1 MEPAPRYAIYFVPA
15 PQSKLY
21 RYGSSILGY
30 DCYTGAPVDFPQEF
44 GAGAVNWNELTAAP
58 RYGFHATLKAP
69 FHLSPSCT
77 ERQLV
82 NALQNFAGLGHAIR
96 KFAPTVRLISGFF
109 AVVPLEAETPLDALA
124 TSCTTLFDAY
134 RAPMSPR
141 ERARRVALGLNRTQ
155 IQNLDRWG
163 HPYVLSE
170 FRFHMT
176 LTGAVPPSRRKAIVE
191 ALLDGFHR
199 MGVESSIA
207 IDRLALVKQET
218 PDAAFR
224 LVSEFEAQHRIT
236 GRPRSRTARR
246 EPSRSR
252 VGAAA
257 IQPIIAVG
265 RLGARSRPGNRMEI
279 ENRNWGEDMSD
290 AAATSTAGPTVGQI
304 YKVALASIVGS
315 VIEQY
320 DFLVTGVIAATV
332 WGGIFFKLPG
342 LAAVAAAIS
351 VYGLGIIIR
360 PVGAYIFG
368 NIADVYG
375 RKDAMVYALVLM
387 GVATLAI
394 GLTPTY
400 DSIGVIAPVLLIVFR
415 LLQGISFGAEF
426 GTASTWVVE
435 QAARSK
441 YRAFWGAWVGFAIP
455 IGLLLGFGS
464 VIFVKSLMTPE
475 DFTSWGWRI
484 FFVVGFLVAIVG
496 LIIRTRTMD
505 SFVFEQ
511 HKAQIAI
518 LKYPASQVWRE
529 MPWTILRTSLVNA
542 MFGGAFFLY
551 FVFGTGYMKAVGFP
565 GNQPEE
571 IGLIAAA
578 FMLVFM
584 IIGSFLADY
593 INRRTILLTAAVV
606 LLIFA
611 LPYFYLVN
619 TGSFLLA
626 TIAEIIG
633 FGFVF
638 GFGYG
643 AIPTFYT
650 ENFPTRYRASGA
662 SAAYQIAQVYGGG
675 LIPIVAGQI
684 LRAYGVHDAY
694 LYIGLLVMCYAVAA
708 MVAIIRTPETKGAN
722 LEN

>member
-1 MEPAPRYAIYFVPA
+1 M
-15 PQSKLY
+15 
-21 RYGSSILGY
+21 
-30 DCYTGAPVDFPQEF
+30 D
-44 GAGAVNWNELTAAP
+44 
-58 RYGFHATLKAP
+58 
-69 FHLSPSCT
+69 
-77 ERQLV
+77 
-82 NALQNFAGLGHAIR
+82 
-96 KFAPTVRLISGFF
+96 
-109 AVVPLEAETPLDALA
+109 
-124 TSCTTLFDAY
+124 
-134 RAPMSPR
+134 
-141 ERARRVALGLNRTQ
+141 
-155 IQNLDRWG
+155 DRG
-163 HPYVLSE
+163 Q
-170 FRFHMT
+170 
-176 LTGAVPPSRRKAIVE
+176 A
-191 ALLDGFHR
+191 
-199 MGVESSIA
+199 
-207 IDRLALVKQET
+207 
-218 PDAAFR
+218 
-224 LVSEFEAQHRIT
+224 
-236 GRPRSRTARR
+236 
-246 EPSRSR
+246 
-252 VGAAA
+252 
-257 IQPIIAVG
+257 
-265 RLGARSRPGNRMEI
+265 ARSEARGNLQV
-279 ENRNWGEDMSD
+279 GEDMSV
-290 AAATSTAGPTVGQI
+290 AAATSTASPTVSQI
-304 YKVALASIVGS
+304 YKVALASIIGS
-315 VIEQY
+315 IIEQY
-320 DFLVTGVIAATV
+320 DFLITGVIAATV
-332 WGGIFFKLPG
+332 WGGVFFKLPG

-387 GVATLAI
+387 GVATLGI
-394 GLTPTY
+394 GLIPSY
-400 DSIGVIAPVLLIVFR
+400 DSIGIIAPVLLIVFR

-455 IGLLLGFGS
+455 MGLLLGFGS
-464 VIFVKSLMTPE
+464 VILVKSLMTPE

-484 FFVVGFLVAIVG
+484 FFIVGFLVAIVG

-518 LKYPASQVWRE
+518 LKHPASRVWRE

-584 IIGSFLADY
+584 IIGAFLADY
-593 INRRTILLTAAVV
+593 INRRTILLTAAIV
-606 LLIFA
+606 LFVFA

-619 TGSFLLA
+619 AGSFLLA

-675 LIPIVAGQI
+675 LIPIVAGQF
-684 LRAYGVHDAY
+684 LRFYGVKDAY
-694 LYIGLLVMCYAVAA
+694 VYIGGLVMVYAVL
-708 MVAIIRTPETKGAN
+708 AIIAILRTPETKGTS
-722 LEN
+722 LEG

>member
-1 MEPAPRYAIYFVPA
+1 MSDGVA
-15 PQSKLY
+15 
-21 RYGSSILGY
+21 
-30 DCYTGAPVDFPQEF
+30 T
-44 GAGAVNWNELTAAP
+44 TAA
-58 RYGFHATLKAP
+58 T
-69 FHLSPSCT
+69 
-77 ERQLV
+77 
-82 NALQNFAGLGHAIR
+82 
-96 KFAPTVRLISGFF
+96 PT
-109 AVVPLEAETPLDALA
+109 
-124 TSCTTLFDAY
+124 TS
-134 RAPMSPR
+134 
-141 ERARRVALGLNRTQ
+141 
-155 IQNLDRWG
+155 
-163 HPYVLSE
+163 
-170 FRFHMT
+170 
-176 LTGAVPPSRRKAIVE
+176 
-191 ALLDGFHR
+191 
-199 MGVESSIA
+199 
-207 IDRLALVKQET
+207 
-218 PDAAFR
+218 
-224 LVSEFEAQHRIT
+224 
-236 GRPRSRTARR
+236 
-246 EPSRSR
+246 
-252 VGAAA
+252 
-257 IQPIIAVG
+257 
-265 RLGARSRPGNRMEI
+265 
-279 ENRNWGEDMSD
+279 
-290 AAATSTAGPTVGQI
+290 QI
-304 YKVALASIVGS
+304 YKVALASIIGS

-342 LAAVAAAIS
+342 LAAVAAAIG

-360 PVGAYIFG
+360 PVGAFIFG
-368 NIADVYG
+368 HIADRRG

-387 GVATLAI
+387 GVATLLI

-400 DSIGVIAPVLLIVFR
+400 DSIGVAAPALLILFR

-441 YRAFWGAWVGFAIP
+441 HRAFWGAWVGFAIP
-455 IGLLLGFGS
+455 IGLLLGFSS
-464 VIFVKSLMTPE
+464 VIFVKSLMSAE
-475 DFTSWGWRI
+475 DFTAWGWRI
-484 FFVVGFLVAIVG
+484 FFFVGFLVAIVG

-511 HKAQIAI
+511 HKSQITI
-518 LKYPASQVWRE
+518 LKYPACQVWRE

-551 FVFGTGYMKAVGFP
+551 FVFGTGYMKAVGYP
-565 GNQPEE
+565 GNEPEA

-584 IIGSFLADY
+584 IIGSLLADY
-593 INRRTILLTAAVV
+593 INRRTILLTAAIVFLV
-606 LLIFA
+606 FA
-611 LPYFYLVN
+611 IPYFYLIN
-619 TGSFLLA
+619 TGSFVLA

-684 LRAYGVHDAY
+684 LRVYGVKDAY
-694 LYIGLLVMCYAVAA
+694 VYIGGLVMCYAVAA
-708 MVAIIRTPETKGAN
+708 IIAILRTPETKGAN